1 MHEEN
6 ESTQKSP
13 KKWVMCGV
21 HTEERRETA
30 ATSPLVWCSDK
41 ANAACISLFHV
52 SSVGS
57 IFCDMT
63 MKAETP
69 WTDGLVPR
77 ARGEKINREIFNLFG
92 FSCHRSSS
100 QLISLSRRIS
110 GRFKCFVCSVHEK
123 NNKRGLS
130 VMSPSALA
138 AHWKA
143 LWWMEMNEKR
153 FLIDDTSLRF
163 PALRLDRAHHRAYGE
178 REEIWIS

>member
-57 IFCDMT
+57 IFCDHDNEGRNT
-63 MKAETP
+63 LNGRTRAARAGGENKS
-69 WTDGLVPR
+69 GNFQLVLV
-77 ARGEKINREIFNLFG
+77 FL
-92 FSCHRSSS
+92 SS
-100 QLISLSRRIS
+100 I
-110 GRFKCFVCSVHEK
+110 E
-123 NNKRGLS
+123 
-130 VMSPSALA
+130 LA
-138 AHWKA
+138 AYFTVKA
-143 LWWMEMNEKR
+143 NFWPLQM
-153 FLIDDTSLRF
+153 FCLFS
-163 PALRLDRAHHRAYGE
+163 
-178 REEIWIS
+178 S